1 MCERS
6 ERGWTRE
13 KMRKRAKPTI
23 PRNYEQVGDG
33 GGYVMRPINYT
44 LQSATVIH

>member
-1 MCERS
+1 MCGRL

-13 KMRKRAKPTI
+13 KMRERAKPTI
-23 PRNYEQVGDG
+23 PRNYEQVGG